1 MPFPSGVWGG
11 CRGRGGPGVG
21 PGDGEAYHMNLSLFD
36 FVTLAGYFAFVVCVG
51 VYASRRSINTDN
63 YFLGGRGFS
72 GLMVGI
78 SMVGATISCITFMAY
93 PADAYK
99 TAYLRFMPCLTFP
112 LGIFIASRVFLPFY
126 RRGGITSAYQYLDM
140 RFGPSIRV
148 YGSVC
153 FILGQLTRNAMIL
166 YLLSI
171 LIQQTTGLK
180 PVDSILIGG
189 GGVALVT
196 VLGGLHSVV
205 WTTLIQTTVLL
216 LGGILCI
223 VTVIWKLPGGLVQI
237 IQVGMADGKFTAAD
251 LVNGQW
257 TPSPWGFSISQKTVV
272 MLMLFGLTNWLW
284 EYAGSQT
291 VIQRYG
297 ASKTV
302 RDARRAMW
310 ICASTSLT
318 IWGSFMF
325 LGTSLYVFF
334 KEYPSPIATDILKGL
349 GNRKAEEILPY
360 FIVKHLP
367 IGITGLVIAAAL
379 SAALSTLSAAIN
391 STTMVSIQDIYR
403 ALLVKGR
410 DDRHYLRAAYVSSGT
425 ACILMIVGALILNRA
440 QTKTLQDTA
449 SIMTS
454 LLSGG
459 FFGMFMLGFL
469 TNKGDARA
477 VWIGLIAANTF
488 VVWTIIPK
496 HWLPGFLSVPF
507 DLYYTGMFGHLVMFV
522 VGYGIGTLLPGHQR
536 DLTNLTIW
544 KQDSTPLR

>member
-1 MPFPSGVWGG
+1 
-11 CRGRGGPGVG
+11 
-21 PGDGEAYHMNLSLFD
+21 MNLDPLD
-36 FVTLAGYFAFVVCVG
+36 LVTLVGYFTLVLFVG

-63 YFLGGRGFS
+63 YFLGGRGLS

-126 RRGGITSAYQYLDM
+126 RRGGIISAYQYLDM

-153 FILGQLTRNAMIL
+153 FILGQLVRNAMIL

-180 PVDSILIGG
+180 PMDSILIGG

-205 WTTLIQTTVLL
+205 WTTLIQTAVLL

-237 IQVGMADGKFTAAD
+237 IKVGMADGKFSAAD

-257 TPSPWGFSISQKTVV
+257 TPSPWGFSIDQKTVL
-272 MLMLFGLTNWLW
+272 MLMIFGLTNWLW
-284 EYAGSQT
+284 EFAGSQT
-291 VIQRYG
+291 VIQRYV
-297 ASKTV
+297 ASKSV

-310 ICASTSLT
+310 ICAITSLI

-334 KEYPSPIATDILKGL
+334 KEFPSPDAAAILKGL
-349 GNRKAEEILPY
+349 GNRKAEEILPF
-360 FIVKHLP
+360 FIVTYLP

-379 SAALSTLSAAIN
+379 SAALSTLNAAIN
-391 STTMVSIQDIYR
+391 SITMVTVQDIYQ

-410 DDRHYLRAAYVSSGT
+410 DDRHYLRAAYVSSAM
-425 ACILMIVGALILNRA
+425 ACILMILGAMILDRA

-459 FFGMFMLGFL
+459 FFGMFVLGFL
-469 TNKGDARA
+469 TNKGDARS

-488 VVWTIIPK
+488 VIWTVVPK
-496 HWLPGFLSVPF
+496 QWLPGFLNVPF
-507 DLYYTGMFGHLVMFV
+507 DLYYTGMFGHIVMFV
-522 VGYGIGTLLPGHQR
+522 FGYAIGTLLPRKER

-544 KQDSTPLR
+544 KQDATPLT